1 MILRSIYAGIFKIFT
16 MNSPRVTEIAHRLV
30 AAKLKPG
37 EVAIDATAGNGHD
50 TLLLAGIVGM
60 DGAVFAFDVEAGA
73 LVATGKRLM
82 EHGLDQVV
90 SLCRRGHENL
100 AEVVP
105 GCHHGR
111 VSTVMFNLGYLPGGD
126 KSRITQEATT
136 LSAVGQALA
145 MLKAGGLCTVA
156 CYPGHPGGGQEA
168 EAVSH
173 FVENLDPDGYRVE
186 RHGGE
191 APLNNPP
198 FLLAIE
204 KV

>member
-1 MILRSIYAGIFKIFT
+1 
-16 MNSPRVTEIAHRLV
+16 MNSPRVTEMAHRLV
-30 AAKLKPG
+30 AAKLKAG
-37 EVAIDATAGNGHD
+37 EVAVDATAGNGHD

-60 DGAVFAFDVEAGA
+60 DGAVFAFDVQACA
-73 LVATGKRLM
+73 LAVTGSRLM
-82 EHGLDQVV
+82 ERGLDKAV
-90 SLCRRGHENL
+90 SLCRAGHEKL

-136 LSAVGQALA
+136 LSAVEQALVL
-145 MLKAGGLCTVA
+145 LKAGGLCTVV
-156 CYPGHPGGGQEA
+156 CYPGHPGGAQEA
-168 EAVSH
+168 EAVSR
-173 FVENLDPDGYRVE
+173 FVENLDPDDYRVE
-186 RHGGE
+186 RHE
-191 APLNNPP
+191 SENPLNNPP